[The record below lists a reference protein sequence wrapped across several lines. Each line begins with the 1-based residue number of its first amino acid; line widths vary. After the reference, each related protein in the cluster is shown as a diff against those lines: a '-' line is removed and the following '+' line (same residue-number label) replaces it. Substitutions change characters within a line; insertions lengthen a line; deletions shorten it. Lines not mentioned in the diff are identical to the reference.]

1 MDYLFLV
8 IAAALYSLMFLTNR
22 GYQRN
27 NGTGLGN
34 ALTFSMY
41 TGVIA
46 LSIFL
51 VLTVIGKLSSWS
63 VLSGFRLEF
72 TWFTVL
78 MAGLGSLVTIG
89 YSIFSIKALGAVNL
103 SLYSIFAMLGG
114 MLLPSLYGLIFS
126 GEELTWGK
134 AACYVLIVVS
144 LVLTFEKGERGNKK
158 SLLYCFGVFILNGLS
173 GVVTSIHREPEF
185 AHLASSSEDFTMMNR
200 AISIVVCLVAFLL
213 IYRKFPKIKLRD
225 IGNVSGNAI
234 CGGMGNLLQ
243 LIALVSLPSSVLF
256 PIITGGT
263 MLFSMIVSFI
273 IKEKPSVKTIIASVI
288 AAASTVLMMF

>member
-1 MDYLFLV
+1 MDYLFLI
-8 IAAALYSLMFLTNR
+8 IAAMLYSLMFLTNR
-22 GYQRN
+22 KYQRS
-27 NGTGLGN
+27 NGTGLGK

-41 TGVIA
+41 TSAFA
-46 LSIFL
+46 LVVFL
-51 VLTVIGKLSSWS
+51 TLTLIGKLSGWS

-72 TWFTVL
+72 SAFSLL
-78 MAGLGSLVTIG
+78 MATLASFVTIG

-114 MLLPSLYGLIFS
+114 MLLPSLYGLVFS
-126 GEELTWGK
+126 DEELTWGK
-134 AACYVLIVVS
+134 ISCYALIVVA
-144 LVLTFEKGERGNKK
+144 LMLTFEKGKK
-158 SLLYCFGVFILNGLS
+158 SDKKSIVYCFGVFVLNGLS
-173 GVVTSIHREPEF
+173 GVVTSIHREPQF
-185 AHLASSSEDFTMMNR
+185 AHMAVSSEDFTMTNR
-200 AISIVVCLVAFLL
+200 AISVVLCLLAFLL
-213 IYRKFPKIKLRD
+213 IYKKFPRIKLRD
-225 IGNVSGNAI
+225 IGNVSGNAV

-273 IKEKPSVKTIIASVI
+273 IKEKPSLKTVIASVI